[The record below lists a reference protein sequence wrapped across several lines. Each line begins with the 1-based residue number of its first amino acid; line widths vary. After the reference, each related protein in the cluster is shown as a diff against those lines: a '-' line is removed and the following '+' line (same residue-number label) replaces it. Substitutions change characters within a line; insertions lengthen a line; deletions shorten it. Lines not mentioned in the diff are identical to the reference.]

1 MLVFDSATAIKKT
14 ADNEVTY
21 EGDFDLLT
29 NIFFKF
35 DSNHSD
41 HFDTNVSYD
50 ILGNGAPICGPMTH
64 EISVISPQ
72 PENEWLVSD
81 T

>member
-64 EISVISPQ
+64 TISVISPQ